1 MARGPRLTGKPLN
14 PEEYGYVIGGPVRAV
29 EVAIAALLER
39 GVLRISREGELS
51 ATGQPHG
58 LSRLEAE
65 IVEALGSGTRPV
77 PKVIR
82 TVSDG
87 VAVRA
92 IAAAVLERGLGRR
105 RRGFS
110 LRKPVPPSRTMLDER
125 LAGAGLMP
133 MIAVGAI
140 PLVIA
145 SDGLGAYPDEEIA
158 GALLT
163 AKASSVGGICCSYAW
178 GDQGSGPAGYGPDHV
193 PYVGCS
199 STSGGFFTAGCGGGS
214 SCGGSSGSSSCG
226 GGGGCGGGS

>member
-1 MARGPRLTGKPLN
+1 MARGPRLTGRPLN

-65 IVEALGSGTRPV
+65 VIEALGRNTMAV

-87 VAVRA
+87 VAVGG
-92 IAAAVLERGLGRR
+92 IADAVRERGLGRR
-105 RRGFS
+105 RRGVS
-110 LRKPVPPSRTMLDER
+110 LRRPTPPSRRLLNDR
-125 LAGAGLMP
+125 LAGAGLLPLGMT
-133 MIAVGAI
+133 AAAI

-145 SDGLGAYPDEEIA
+145 TDGLGAYPDQEIA
-158 GALLT
+158 SALLL
-163 AKASSVGGICCSYAW
+163 ARASTVAGGCSYA
-178 GDQGSGPAGYGPDHV
+178 DPGSGPAGYGPDNV

-199 STSGGFFTAGCGGGS
+199 STSGGFFTTGCGGGS
-214 SCGGSSGSSSCG
+214 SCGGSSGC

>member
-1 MARGPRLTGKPLN
+1 MTGKPLN
-14 PEEYGYVIGGPVRAV
+14 PEEYGFVMSGPVRAV

-39 GVLRISREGELS
+39 GALRISREGELS

-65 IVEALGSGTRPV
+65 VVEALGTSSRPV

-87 VAVRA
+87 AAVRA
-92 IAAAVLERGLGRR
+92 IAVAVQERGLGRR

-110 LRKPVPPSRTMLDER
+110 LRRPVPPSRSMLEDR

-133 MIAVGAI
+133 LMAVGAM
-140 PLVIA
+140 PLVVA
-145 SDGLGAYPDEEIA
+145 ADGFGAYPDEEVA
-158 GALLT
+158 GALL
-163 AKASSVGGICCSYAW
+163 AGKASAVGGVSCSYAW
-178 GDQGSGPAGYGPDHV
+178 SDAGAGPAGYGPDHV

-199 STSGGFFTAGCGGGS
+199 STGGGFGVGGGGGS
-214 SCGGSSGSSSCG
+214 SCGSSSGCG